1 MLGWLI
7 KIVVVL
13 GILGLIVFEGG
24 SVVLNRLTARD
35 TASKAA
41 QEAGFSY
48 RDSTDQQRAED
59 AARQTAEA
67 EGTTLVK
74 LEIDLQNRNTTA
86 TVRKKAKSLLIHNIG
101 PLRKY
106 LTVTVSETAP
116 FPS

>member
-1 MLGWLI
+1 MGWLI
-7 KIVVVL
+7 KIVVVF

-41 QEAGFSY
+41 QEAGFAY
-48 RDSTDQQRAED
+48 RDSSDQQRAEQ

-74 LEIDLQNRNTTA
+74 LEVDIQNRTTTA
-86 TVRKKAKSLLIHNIG
+86 TVRKKAKSIVIHNIG
-101 PLRKY
+101 ALRKY
-106 LTVTVSETAP
+106 LTVTVSEKAP